1 MGFHGPD
8 ARSQSTNGKV
18 KMKEIKD
25 DQTCLGCRF
34 FRKTDDAVHAGLGYC
49 QRYAPRPKM
58 YKVVFITNDIDRM
71 AVWPLVQRD
80 DSCGEWEGK
89 EGEGYKAL
97 VVAGDG
103 AGEGEVLGE

>member
-1 MGFHGPD
+1 
-8 ARSQSTNGKV
+8 
-18 KMKEIKD
+18 MKEIKD

-58 YKVVFITNDIDRM
+58 YKVVFLTNDIDRM
-71 AVWPLVQRD
+71 SVWPLVQRD

-97 VVAGDG
+97 VG
-103 AGEGEVLGE
+103 AGVGE

>member
-1 MGFHGPD
+1 M
-8 ARSQSTNGKV
+8 QSPNFREVGVLFGVRVDSLGKV
-18 KMKEIKD
+18 KMKETKD

-49 QRYAPRPKM
+49 QRYAPRPRM

-89 EGEGYKAL
+89 EGEGYRAL
-97 VVAGDG
+97 IG
-103 AGEGEVLGE
+103 AGK